1 LACPLCQFWLRRK
14 RYARII
20 ISLKSSIQ
28 LMIAACTCITWSGAA
43 RPLATK
49 KNGLSAGFLL
59 RPKFTV
65 FEGAGDR
72 RNPNVGSQ
80 SADTN

>member
-1 LACPLCQFWLRRK
+1 
-14 RYARII
+14 
-20 ISLKSSIQ
+20 
-28 LMIAACTCITWSGAA
+28 MIAACTCITWSGAA